1 MKKVLSKI
9 LKFIGKIFKA
19 IYAIVDAAIV
29 TPLSKLVYFI
39 NDKITTKGGGFDKFI
54 NNPNTPAI
62 IYIFNIFLVFKTFII
77 KLVIIAKINIGIEII
92 ILSLPFC
99 NILII
104 RLYGKKQS
112 RIDKL

>member
-1 MKKVLSKI
+1 MITQPTVNQNLAQVCLFVERTRPKTAWLPFI
-9 LKFIGKIFKA
+9 LNPTHKQI
-19 IYAIVDAAIV
+19 
-29 TPLSKLVYFI
+29 
-39 NDKITTKGGGFDKFI
+39 ITI
-54 NNPNTPAI
+54 
-62 IYIFNIFLVFKTFII
+62 
-77 KLVIIAKINIGIEII
+77 IIAKINIGIEII

>member
-1 MKKVLSKI
+1 MITQPAVNQNLAQVCLFVERTRPKTAWLPFI
-9 LKFIGKIFKA
+9 L
-19 IYAIVDAAIV
+19 
-29 TPLSKLVYFI
+29 
-39 NDKITTKGGGFDKFI
+39 
-54 NNPNTPAI
+54 NPIHKQI
-62 IYIFNIFLVFKTFII
+62 IPI
-77 KLVIIAKINIGIEII
+77 IIAKINIGIEII

>member
-1 MKKVLSKI
+1 MITQPTVNLKLARVSLLVERTRQKTAWLPLI
-9 LKFIGKIFKA
+9 L
-19 IYAIVDAAIV
+19 
-29 TPLSKLVYFI
+29 
-39 NDKITTKGGGFDKFI
+39 
-54 NNPNTPAI
+54 NPTHKQI
-62 IYIFNIFLVFKTFII
+62 IPI
-77 KLVIIAKINIGIEII
+77 IIAKINIGIEII

>member
-1 MKKVLSKI
+1 MITQPAVNQNLAQVCLLVERTRPKTAWLPFI
-9 LKFIGKIFKA
+9 L
-19 IYAIVDAAIV
+19 
-29 TPLSKLVYFI
+29 
-39 NDKITTKGGGFDKFI
+39 
-54 NNPNTPAI
+54 NPTHKQI
-62 IYIFNIFLVFKTFII
+62 IPI
-77 KLVIIAKINIGIEII
+77 IIAKINIGIEII

>member
-1 MKKVLSKI
+1 MITQQTVNQNLAQVCLFVERTRPKTAWLPFI
-9 LKFIGKIFKA
+9 L
-19 IYAIVDAAIV
+19 
-29 TPLSKLVYFI
+29 
-39 NDKITTKGGGFDKFI
+39 
-54 NNPNTPAI
+54 NPTHKQI
-62 IYIFNIFLVFKTFII
+62 IPI
-77 KLVIIAKINIGIEII
+77 IIAKINIGIEII

>member
-1 MKKVLSKI
+1 MITQPTVNQNLAQVCLFVERTRPKTAWLPFI
-9 LKFIGKIFKA
+9 L
-19 IYAIVDAAIV
+19 
-29 TPLSKLVYFI
+29 
-39 NDKITTKGGGFDKFI
+39 
-54 NNPNTPAI
+54 NPNHKQI
-62 IYIFNIFLVFKTFII
+62 IPI
-77 KLVIIAKINIGIEII
+77 IIAKINIGIEII

>member
-1 MKKVLSKI
+1 MITQPAVNQNLAQVCLLVERTRPKTGWLPFI
-9 LKFIGKIFKA
+9 L
-19 IYAIVDAAIV
+19 
-29 TPLSKLVYFI
+29 
-39 NDKITTKGGGFDKFI
+39 
-54 NNPNTPAI
+54 NPTHKQI
-62 IYIFNIFLVFKTFII
+62 IPI
-77 KLVIIAKINIGIEII
+77 IIAKINIGIEII

>member
-1 MKKVLSKI
+1 M
-9 LKFIGKIFKA
+9 
-19 IYAIVDAAIV
+19 
-29 TPLSKLVYFI
+29 
-39 NDKITTKGGGFDKFI
+39 
-54 NNPNTPAI
+54 
-62 IYIFNIFLVFKTFII
+62 
-77 KLVIIAKINIGIEII
+77 NIGIEII

>member
-1 MKKVLSKI
+1 MITQPAVNQNLAHVCLFVERTRPKTAWLPFI
-9 LKFIGKIFKA
+9 L
-19 IYAIVDAAIV
+19 
-29 TPLSKLVYFI
+29 
-39 NDKITTKGGGFDKFI
+39 
-54 NNPNTPAI
+54 NPTHKQI
-62 IYIFNIFLVFKTFII
+62 IPI
-77 KLVIIAKINIGIEII
+77 IIAKINIGIEII

>member
-1 MKKVLSKI
+1 MITQPTVNQNLAQVCLFVERTRPKTAWLPFI
-9 LKFIGKIFKA
+9 L
-19 IYAIVDAAIV
+19 
-29 TPLSKLVYFI
+29 
-39 NDKITTKGGGFDKFI
+39 
-54 NNPNTPAI
+54 NPTRKEI
-62 IYIFNIFLVFKTFII
+62 IPI
-77 KLVIIAKINIGIEII
+77 IIAKINIGIEII